1 MLKTAVI
8 GLGDISPIHIL
19 AIQANP
25 MVELCA
31 VCDIDEALK
40 DSVPGAEFYK
50 YYQEMIETEAIDCV
64 HLCLPHHLHYPVAK
78 YCMEQGV
85 HVFLEKPLGLNTEE
99 GLALV
104 KLEEK
109 HKNVRLCVC
118 LQNRFNESF
127 EKLQKLLD
135 SGIYGKVLGV
145 KGIVTWSRPPSYY
158 EVKPWRGKMDQAG
171 GGVMINQ
178 ALHTLDLMQLIGGKM
193 VSIKGEVSRLL
204 DYEIDVEDT
213 AIANITF
220 DSGARGLFFAT
231 IANADNDSVELQ
243 VLLEKGKLTIKDS
256 ILFSVDEAGNKERL
270 AEDAKLP
277 GSKFYYG
284 ASHAKLI
291 DAFYESIL
299 SDTQAYVHA
308 WEAVP
313 SLKMIEAI
321 RKSSQMKKAIFMEG
335 QYNGKS

>member
-25 MVELCA
+25 LVELCA
-31 VCDIDEALK
+31 VCDIDDALK
-40 DSVPGAEFYK
+40 DSVPGVKFYED
-50 YYQEMIETEAIDCV
+50 YQEMIELEAVDCV

-78 YCMEQGV
+78 YCIEQGV
-85 HVFLEKPLGLNTEE
+85 HVFLEKPLGLNIEE

-104 KLEEK
+104 KLEEGNK
-109 HKNVRLCVC
+109 HVRLCVC

-127 EKLQKLLD
+127 EKLLIEVE
-135 SGIYGKVLGV
+135 SGKYGKVLGV
-145 KGIVTWSRPPSYY
+145 KGIVAWSRPPSYY
-158 EVKPWRGKMDQAG
+158 EMKPWRGKMAHSG

-178 ALHTLDLMQLIGGKM
+178 ALHTLDLMQLIGGEV

-204 DYEIDVEDT
+204 DYEIEVEDT
-213 AIANITF
+213 AAAHITF
-220 DSGARGLFFAT
+220 ENGARGLFFAT

-243 VLLEKGKLTIKDS
+243 VMLEKGKLTIKDS
-256 ILFSVDEAGNKERL
+256 ILFSIDEEGKMERL

-291 DAFYESIL
+291 DAFYHSIL
-299 SDTQAYVHA
+299 FDTQAYVHA
-308 WEAVP
+308 REAIQ

>member
-8 GLGDISPIHIL
+8 GLGDISSIHIL

-25 MVELCA
+25 FVELCA
-31 VCDIDEALK
+31 VCDIDEGLK
-40 DSVPGAEFYK
+40 DSVPGAKFYK
-50 YYQEMIETEAIDCV
+50 YYQEMIEAEAVDCV
-64 HLCLPHHLHYPVAK
+64 HICLPHHLHYPVAK
-78 YCMEQGV
+78 YCIEQGV
-85 HVFLEKPLGLNTEE
+85 HVFQEKPLGLNTDEAM
-99 GLALV
+99 ALV
-104 KLEEK
+104 KLEEDNK
-109 HKNVRLCVC
+109 HIRLCVC

-127 EKLQKLLD
+127 EKLQKLID
-135 SGIYGKVLGV
+135 SGEYGKVIGV
-145 KGIVTWSRPPSYY
+145 KGLVTWSRPSSYY
-158 EVKPWRGKMDQAG
+158 EMKQWRGKMAHAG

-178 ALHTLDLMQLIGGKM
+178 ALHTLDLMQLIGGEM

-204 DYEIDVEDT
+204 DYEIEVEDT
-213 AIANITF
+213 ATANMTF
-220 DSGARGLFFAT
+220 ESGARGLFFAT

-243 VLLEKGKLTIKDS
+243 VLLENGKLTIKDS
-256 ILFSVDEAGNKERL
+256 ILFCIDEAGKMERL

-291 DAFYESIL
+291 NAFYESIL

-308 WEAVP
+308 REAVP

-321 RKSSQMKKAIFMEG
+321 RKSSQRNKAIFMEG